1 MPRLRVREPNRL
13 TTPTLVKIF
22 DRLRGRLDRP
32 DGFFALLKIAK
43 ASWGLLDKSE
53 RFFFGLRVVFRVAL
67 NGLDMVALGLMGV
80 LGAVTA
86 TGLSGTSLELFG
98 FRLPEPTAS
107 NVILLVAA
115 VAVLFIAKGG
125 LAILLARW
133 TAVYLAGIE
142 IKNSAKVTRYLF
154 TGTLERLRN
163 YSRSEIQFLVE
174 PSINATFSGVL
185 GSMTTLLIEGSLFV
199 SIFVV
204 FVVVDWVAAL
214 AIAAFFALLILALQL
229 TTAARYLRSG
239 RDIQKSS
246 VDAGGSILEMVDGFR
261 EISVL
266 SKQDFFISRFVEA
279 RKLHARTGVGLQV
292 LKSLPRY
299 IAESGLILGA
309 LAFVV
314 WQLNR
319 ESLGEGLIAL
329 GVFLA
334 GSYRMMGAVL
344 PLQQIWNQLRV
355 SQNWVRMAQ
364 EILVELKDVPEI
376 FDSGIYSTPH
386 STSLMQRREQHK
398 LGLEVS
404 LEGVSFTHEGKD
416 SEAIRDVSLSID
428 PGTFVALV
436 GPSGA
441 GKTTLVDLVLGL
453 YTPDVGHITI
463 EGIDPREYRE
473 EYRGE
478 VSYVPQKPGL
488 VSGSIANNVALGV
501 SHEELD
507 EEAVWSA
514 LTLAQL
520 DSAILSLPGG
530 IHSSLGSHSDSLS
543 GGQIQRLGLARALYT
558 KPRLVILDE
567 ATSALDAATEA
578 SVAAAVRGLGTATT
592 VVVIAHRLSTIQ
604 NADAVHVLESGQLLA
619 SGSFREVRKTVP
631 LIEEYVKLMS
641 FEDD

>member
-1 MPRLRVREPNRL
+1 LERPE
-13 TTPTLVKIF
+13 KI
-22 DRLRGRLDRP
+22 
-32 DGFFALLKIAK
+32 
-43 ASWGLLDKSE
+43 
-53 RFFFGLRVVFRVAL
+53 FFGLRVFFRVAL
-67 NGLDMVALGLMGV
+67 NGLDMLALALMGV

-86 TGLSGTSLELFG
+86 TGLSGTSFELFG

-107 NVILLVAA
+107 NVVILVAA
-115 VAVLFIAKGG
+115 VAALFIAKGG
-125 LAILLARW
+125 LAILLGRW
-133 TAVYLAGIE
+133 TAIYLAGIE
-142 IKNSAKVTRYLF
+142 VKNSAKVTRYLF

-174 PSINATFSGVL
+174 ASINATFSGVL
-185 GSMTTLLIEGSLFV
+185 GSMTTLLIEGSLFI
-199 SIFVV
+199 SIFIV
-204 FVVVDWVAAL
+204 FLLVDWVSAL
-214 AIAAFFALLILALQL
+214 AIATFFALLILSLQL
-229 TTAARYLRSG
+229 TTAARYLRTG

-266 SKQDFFISRFVEA
+266 AKQDYFISRFVEA
-279 RKLHARTGVGLQV
+279 RKLHARTAVGLQV

-334 GSYRMMGAVL
+334 GSYRMMGALL

-364 EILVELKDVPEI
+364 EILIQLKDVPEV
-376 FDSGIYSTPH
+376 FSSSIYADAV
-386 STSLMQRREQHK
+386 STSQAMDRAENA
-398 LGLEVS
+398 LGLQVS
-404 LEGVSFTHEGKD
+404 IQDVSYTHEGKD
-416 SEAIRDVSLSID
+416 VEAIKEVSLKID
-428 PGTFVALV
+428 AGTFVALV

-453 YTPDVGHITI
+453 YTPNVGRITI
-463 EGIDPREYRE
+463 EGFAPQIYRE
-473 EYRGE
+473 KFRGE

-501 SHEELD
+501 PD
-507 EEAVWSA
+507 EEIDESNVWSA

-520 DSAILSLPGG
+520 DSAIRALPEG
-530 IHSSLGSHSDSLS
+530 IHSSLGAHSDSLS

-558 KPRLVILDE
+558 RPRLVILDE

-578 SVAAAVRGLGTATT
+578 SVAAAVRSLGAATT

-604 NADAVHVLESGQLLA
+604 NADAVHVLESGRLLA
-619 SGSFREVRKTVP
+619 SGSFREVRRQVP

-641 FEDD
+641 FEDE

>member
-1 MPRLRVREPNRL
+1 M
-13 TTPTLVKIF
+13 TAHTLAKIF
-22 DRLRGRLDRP
+22 DQLRGRLDRP

-43 ASWGLLDKSE
+43 VSWELLDKSE
-53 RFFFGLRVVFRVAL
+53 KFFFGLRVVFRVAL

-86 TGLSGTSLELFG
+86 TGLSGTALELFG

-142 IKNSAKVTRYLF
+142 IKNSAKVTRFLF

-199 SIFVV
+199 AIFVV
-204 FVVVDWVAAL
+204 FLLVDWVAAL
-214 AIAAFFALLILALQL
+214 AIVAFFALLILTLQL

-239 RDIQKSS
+239 RDIQASS
-246 VDAGGSILEMVDGFR
+246 VDAAGSILEMVDGFR
-261 EISVL
+261 EILVL

-364 EILVELKDVPEI
+364 EILIQLKDVTEV
-376 FDSGIYSTPH
+376 FDSNIYAGALSASRP
-386 STSLMQRREQHK
+386 QERRENH
-398 LGLEVS
+398 LGLQVTIQDVTFS
-404 LEGVSFTHEGKD
+404 HQGAD
-416 SEAIRDVSLSID
+416 SRAIKDVSLTIEA
-428 PGTFVALV
+428 GTFVALV

-453 YTPDVGHITI
+453 YTPDAGRIRI
-463 EGIDPREYRE
+463 EGLEPREYRE
-473 EYRGE
+473 KYRGE

-488 VSGSIANNVALGV
+488 VGGSIANNVALGV

-520 DSAILSLPGG
+520 DSAIRSLPSG